1 MLLFNTLT
9 KKKEKLKTFQEKK
22 VQLYVCGITP
32 YDTTHLGHAFLYI
45 FFDVFYRYLIHK
57 GYDVNYVQ
65 NVTDIDDDILKRA
78 NEEKRDWKE
87 LGNYWT
93 KEFLD
98 DYKSLNMIMP
108 THYVKAT
115 ETMDTIITMI
125 RGLEQKGFTYIK
137 DKNVYFQISKFS
149 RYGELSGL
157 GKAEM
162 LKLAQERGGN
172 PDDPCK
178 KDPLDFILWQHSKK
192 GEPQWESPWGA
203 GRPGWHI
210 ECSAMSYKYLGSQI
224 DIHGGGYD
232 LIFPHHESEIAQT
245 ESYTGKS
252 PFVRYW
258 VHAAMLEY
266 KGEKMSKSLG
276 NMVFI
281 SDLLKKYSPNT
292 IRWVLLSHHYRK
304 EWGFAMNELDEAE
317 KTMGVLQKKTT
328 QKKEGDIRKI
338 ENFLENDMDI
348 PNALDYIRKEMG
360 GETLQQHS
368 RFLDL
373 HLLLLK
379 KPTVNSVRP

>member
-317 KTMGVLQKKTT
+317 KKMGVLKKKTT

-360 GETLQQHS
+360 GETLQQTLTLFGFAS
-368 RFLDL
+368 FA
-373 HLLLLK
+373 
-379 KPTVNSVRP
+379 S

>member
-360 GETLQQHS
+360 GETLQQTLTLFGFAS
-368 RFLDL
+368 FA
-373 HLLLLK
+373 
-379 KPTVNSVRP
+379 S

>member
-304 EWGFAMNELDEAE
+304 EWEFAMNELDEAE

-360 GETLQQHS
+360 GETLQQTLTLFGFAS
-368 RFLDL
+368 FA
-373 HLLLLK
+373 
-379 KPTVNSVRP
+379 S

>member
-360 GETLQQHS
+360 GETLQQALTLFGFAS
-368 RFLDL
+368 FA
-373 HLLLLK
+373 
-379 KPTVNSVRP
+379 S